1 VSLVGDMLFAP
12 RPVILVVFVPLLFPT
27 GRPPTSSW
35 TVGADAAAALALA
48 AVSVAIRPGL
58 SSRTSHQR
66 APTRWG
72 SSEPVPPPPDLNC
85 RLSRR
90 SSSPAVGSFASMIVC
105 DRRSRGEE
113 RRQLKIFLAA
123 VAFIFVVLFV
133 TKGPLTLGGEVARIA
148 LAVVGILAPP
158 IAVSLALLRP
168 GKMPFHPNTRRA
180 P

>member
-1 VSLVGDMLFAP
+1 
-12 RPVILVVFVPLLFPT
+12 
-27 GRPPTSSW
+27 
-35 TVGADAAAALALA
+35 
-48 AVSVAIRPGL
+48 
-58 SSRTSHQR
+58 
-66 APTRWG
+66 
-72 SSEPVPPPPDLNC
+72 
-85 RLSRR
+85 
-90 SSSPAVGSFASMIVC
+90 MIVC

-168 GKMPFHPNTRRA
+168 GKMPFHPNTRGA